1 MQSEEAFLFGTGW
14 CVSGLCQLVLI
25 TLNECHS
32 KNSCLRNRSIMS
44 EEEKRKDEACLLRY
58 FFHDCHYVRWILANF
73 ISQCLQ
79 KDRHLY
85 DLKRF
90 ELTCRWKTSG
100 STVSHLDCNVC
111 KIL

>member
-1 MQSEEAFLFGTGW
+1 
-14 CVSGLCQLVLI
+14 
-25 TLNECHS
+25 
-32 KNSCLRNRSIMS
+32 MS

-73 ISQCLQ
+73 ISQCLK